1 MTRFTKLAFYFC
13 LALTISVASHSASA
27 ATIDQRISA
36 RLDALERENA
46 ALRARVHRLE
56 ASQAAK
62 IEYRP
67 ALTSRP
73 LPHKADILAADDG
86 RFIAPR
92 KSYSPRFEIS
102 GSLLYLQ
109 PSAGNLEYGT
119 LVTPLP
125 LVSPSWENQLLKPNY
140 SPAFSI
146 GARYI
151 ANESTDI
158 ALNWTHLKTTTNAS
172 VFATPTQMVGPPFL
186 IGPESALYKEG
197 YGTTQFTFDS
207 VNLDAGYTFCADCSF
222 QLRAFGGVEYARIGQ
237 DLTGTFQSPDGSAS
251 MASTTHSLFSGVG
264 PRLGIKGQYV
274 MGDLQLIGEV
284 AGAALIGTE
293 QSDIDFTTIAP
304 ALTEPNNQSLTSP
317 DTTRVIPSIDARLAT
332 AYTFAPGNYGQ
343 FKVEVGY
350 RAAIYFDAI
359 SEYSLTQVPTNL
371 TLPPTGVYLAT
382 AEHLH
387 SSFTNQG
394 PYVTASWLFGPGD

>member
-1 MTRFTKLAFYFC
+1 MTRFTILAVYLC
-13 LALTISVASHSASA
+13 LALTISAASHPASA

-36 RLDALERENA
+36 RLDALEKENA
-46 ALRARVHRLE
+46 VLRARVHRLE
-56 ASQAAK
+56 TSRAAM
-62 IEYRP
+62 IADRP
-67 ALTSRP
+67 ARRP
-73 LPHKADILAADDG
+73 LPRKAELSAADHD
-86 RFIAPR
+86 RFTAPR

-125 LVSPSWENQLLKPNY
+125 LVTPSWDNQSLKPKYSPSFN
-140 SPAFSI
+140 I
-146 GARYI
+146 GARYL
-151 ANESTDI
+151 ANESIDI

-186 IGPESALYKEG
+186 IGPELALYKSG
-197 YGTTQFTFDS
+197 NGTAQFTFDS
-207 VNLDAGYTFCADCSF
+207 VNLDAGYTFCAECSF

-237 DLTGTFQSPDGSAS
+237 DLSGTFGSHDGSAS
-251 MASTTHSLFSGVG
+251 MASTTYSLFSGIG
-264 PRLGIKGQYV
+264 PRLGLKGQYAL
-274 MGDLQLIGEV
+274 GDLQLIGEV

-293 QSDIDFTTIAP
+293 QSHIDFTTIAP
-304 ALTEPNNQSLTSP
+304 ALTGPNNQSLTSP
-317 DTTRVIPSIDARLAT
+317 DSTRVIPSIDARVAA
-332 AYTFAPGNYGQ
+332 AYTFAPSNYGQ
-343 FKVEVGY
+343 FKVELGY

-387 SSFTNQG
+387 SNFTNQG
-394 PYVTASWLFGPGD
+394 PYVTASWLFGQGN